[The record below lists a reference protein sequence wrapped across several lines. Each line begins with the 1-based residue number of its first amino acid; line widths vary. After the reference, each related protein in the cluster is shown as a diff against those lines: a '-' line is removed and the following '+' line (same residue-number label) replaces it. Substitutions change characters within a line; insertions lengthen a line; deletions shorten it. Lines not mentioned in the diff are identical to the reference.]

1 MAVFDAATG
10 DVIATIPV
18 GMRPIGIQAPS
29 DSGKVYVANET
40 SNTVSVISK
49 SSLSVVATT
58 PFEAGGLSLADRE
71 ELV

>member
-1 MAVFDAATG
+1 VAVFDAATG